1 MPSETSRRFSKDR
14 FHDVMEAEEDHR
26 AELERIEKENKEIEE
41 LSQEKGVYD
50 IPEELSFEKKKEFIL
65 TVFEELMADS
75 KRSTKRH
82 RQTHERVARR
92 SGAEKGKDGAEVP
105 MCFETAPTGGGMRWQ

>member
-1 MPSETSRRFSKDR
+1 MRSSPRS
-14 FHDVMEAEEDHR
+14 
-26 AELERIEKENKEIEE
+26 
-41 LSQEKGVYD
+41 VYD

-75 KRSTKRH
+75 KRSTK